1 MDIKAFTLE
10 IVFLTELLGSQT
22 TREIAKEHIAA
33 KNGIELAEDEELSL
47 PEELERGTT
56 VFYRYPGT
64 ELPAMRDYQIKGF
77 LKNAAKEL
85 NGLSGLP
92 KNLRSK
98 VNGKVFVTPRWMRL
112 ELPEGGEM
120 DYLERPLLAQTAQ
133 GQRVAI
139 ARSEMLPIGTKI
151 RCSLELFPGDVTENV
166 LRELLDYGF
175 YYGLLQWR
183 NAGYGKFRYT
193 LTQEA

>member
-1 MDIKAFTLE
+1 MDIKAYTLE

-92 KNLRSK
+92 RNLRSK

-112 ELPEGGEM
+112 ELPDGADM

-133 GQRVAI
+133 GPRVAI
-139 ARSEMLPIGTKI
+139 ARSEMLPIGTKF

-193 LTQEA
+193 LKAVE